1 MALLEDV
8 ILTDSIEIKTTP
20 EKIFNFLA
28 NLVDDER
35 YRAWHPDD
43 HVALRWI
50 KGQPWEEGSV
60 VYAEEYIHGKLHKLK
75 FVVTKVI
82 PNREIEYAPVS
93 WFLRRY
99 FPKNTFSVEQKEGT
113 CVFTATGTYRIGWL
127 VKTFAKKR
135 LERGLSS
142 VKKHMKEE
150 GENLKRILEEEG
162 SPHNNSMDSDKQ

>member
-8 ILTDSIEIKTTP
+8 ILTDSIEIKTRP
-20 EKIFNFLA
+20 EKIFNFFA
-28 NLVDDER
+28 KLVDDES

-50 KGQPWEEGSV
+50 EGQPWEEGSV

-93 WFLRRY
+93 WLLRRY
-99 FPKNTFSVEQKEGT
+99 SPKNTFSLQQKEGT

-150 GENLKRILEEEG
+150 GENLKRILEA
-162 SPHNNSMDSDKQ
+162 

>member
-8 ILTDSIEIKTTP
+8 TLADSIEIKTTP
-20 EKIFNFLA
+20 EKIFDFFA
-28 NLVDDER
+28 NLVDDES

-50 KGQPWEEGSV
+50 EGQPWEEGSV
-60 VYAEEYIHGKLHKLK
+60 VHAEEYIHGKLHKLK

-82 PNREIEYAPVS
+82 PNREIEYVPAS
-93 WFLRRY
+93 RFLRRY

-113 CVFTATGTYRIGWL
+113 CVFTATGTYRLGWL
-127 VKTFAKKR
+127 AKTFAKKR
-135 LERGLSS
+135 LERGLLS

-150 GENLKRILEEEG
+150 GENLKRILEA
-162 SPHNNSMDSDKQ
+162 